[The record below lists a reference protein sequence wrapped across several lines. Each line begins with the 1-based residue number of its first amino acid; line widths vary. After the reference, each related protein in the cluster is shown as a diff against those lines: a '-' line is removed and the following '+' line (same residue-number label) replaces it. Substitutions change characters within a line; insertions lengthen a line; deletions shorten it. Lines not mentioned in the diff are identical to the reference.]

1 MSRLLARR
9 GAGQCPIRGRGAS
22 VDVLMAW
29 YSAAWSVCL
38 PAARMPWRG
47 GRLRGAEAPRS
58 LLPWHPSAPPS
69 AHQQHPWRRS
79 RRCAND
85 HSPARRAGRPCLAAA
100 SRRPGDDRLRPT
112 SATAASRLTYSHR
125 WGVSELSRNPSGHW
139 FEPHPPRRS
148 TNRRVALIDHQP
160 LRAAHDTGRP
170 ANANPT
176 ACLRIIRRNATGRRA
191 SAPRGRR
198 VERSLR
204 PVSAPPIRDEHPVL
218 GCELAGVDRVSQ
230 ASETLGWRM

>member
-1 MSRLLARR
+1 MPRLLARR

-29 YSAAWSVCL
+29 YSAASWVCL

-69 AHQQHPWRRS
+69 APP
-79 RRCAND
+79 AAPVATVEEVPND

-112 SATAASRLTYSHR
+112 SATAASRLTYSDR
-125 WGVSELSRNPSGHW
+125 WGVSEFSRNPSGHW

-148 TNRRVALIDHQP
+148 TNRKVALMIIN
-160 LRAAHDTGRP
+160 RSARP
-170 ANANPT
+170 TTPADPPT
-176 ACLRIIRRNATGRRA
+176 PTR
-191 SAPRGRR
+191 
-198 VERSLR
+198 R
-204 PVSAPPIRDEHPVL
+204 PVSASSAGTRPDGALQRPGHRVCGPGRHCRPI
-218 GCELAGVDRVSQ
+218 AG
-230 ASETLGWRM
+230 GWSVCVVGIGRIGLNVPI